1 MKSQFGR
8 ELRQLDL
15 MAARLEAYRHDRLS
29 LGPLINDL
37 DALWNELTMAQG
49 AWREELRGH
58 WWTLEQVYAVA
69 LDRGYAS
76 LPDITEYSSTR
87 LSMRLGSWSMT
98 HVHGF
103 ALRSAAT
110 TRRPPTRSD
119 LTSSV

>member
-1 MKSQFGR
+1 MTQQTQR

-29 LGPLINDL
+29 LGPLIDDL
-37 DALWNELTMAQG
+37 DALWNELTMVQG

-76 LPDITEYSSTR
+76 LPDDHRVLIDEAVNALGFLVDDARSRLRVAERGDYST
-87 LSMRLGSWSMT
+87 
-98 HVHGF
+98 
-103 ALRSAAT
+103 
-110 TRRPPTRSD
+110 PTNKE
-119 LTSSV
+119 